1 MIRKIRYPYMAR
13 RNLFKAERW
22 IALTIVGFYL
32 PRSLEVRV
40 KKGNRITILRT
51 TIYQETGMPY

>member
-1 MIRKIRYPYMAR
+1 MIREIRYPYMTR
-13 RNLFKAERW
+13 RNLFKAESW

-32 PRSLEVRV
+32 PRYLEVRV